1 MLGNCK
7 LVSVPPCKK
16 VKEKKNPSLPKKQKG
31 NALLRKQK
39 KKIFPYLD
47 KHIQIVPAA
56 TNAKICHFCSDA

>member
-1 MLGNCK
+1 MLLQFFIKKLLSRGPMLGNCK

-39 KKIFPYLD
+39 KKYF
-47 KHIQIVPAA
+47 H
-56 TNAKICHFCSDA
+56 T